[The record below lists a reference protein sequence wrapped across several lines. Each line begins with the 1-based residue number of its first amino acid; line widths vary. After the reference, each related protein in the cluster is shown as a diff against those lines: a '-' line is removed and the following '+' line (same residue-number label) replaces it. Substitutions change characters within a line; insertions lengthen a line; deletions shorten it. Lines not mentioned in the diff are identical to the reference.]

1 MHALDLKGFGK
12 NKGMQ
17 YPYSLD
23 DYCAEVKEYIDKN
36 GLSPVSVIAHSF
48 GGRIAIRLAS
58 KNPQTFDKI
67 VLTGSAGLK
76 PKRSFAYRLKRLK
89 FFFAKR
95 VLPPEKLIKYY
106 SSDYRALDGVMR
118 ESFKKIVGEYL
129 DGEINKI
136 KNPTLIIFGEKDS
149 ETPVYMA
156 KRLNRGI
163 NDSKMVIIKDA
174 GHFAFIDNPVKFNWE
189 VKEFLLR

>member
-1 MHALDLKGFGK
+1 M
-12 NKGMQ
+12 
-17 YPYSLD
+17 
-23 DYCAEVKEYIDKN
+23 
-36 GLSPVSVIAHSF
+36 
-48 GGRIAIRLAS
+48 
-58 KNPQTFDKI
+58 
-67 VLTGSAGLK
+67 
-76 PKRSFAYRLKRLK
+76 
-89 FFFAKR
+89 
-95 VLPPEKLIKYY
+95 LPPEKLIKYY